1 MSSTYQHTNSSVYL
15 LNYHFVFC
23 PKRRRKVL
31 VGKLKD
37 RLNELLEQKAS
48 ELNWNIIS
56 MEIMPDHVH
65 MFMAATPQTSP
76 RQIMHR
82 LKGYTARILRQE
94 FPELMKMPSLW
105 TRSFFVS
112 TAGNVSSK
120 KIQHYIKTQRTRD

>member
-1 MSSTYQHTNSSVYL
+1 MSLTYQHTNSSVYL

-31 VGKLKD
+31 VGKRKD

-56 MEIMPDHVH
+56 MDIRPDHVH
-65 MFMAATPQTSP
+65 MFMGATPQTSP
-76 RQIMHR
+76 SQIMHR

-120 KIQHYIKTQRTRD
+120 KIQPYIKTQRTRD

>member
-65 MFMAATPQTSP
+65 MFMGATPQASP
-76 RQIMHR
+76 SQIMHR